1 MTRIDFRGEGGQ
13 SLKEKWSTGMRTYLQ
28 LQTAGFPN
36 LFIATNTA
44 FCNYT
49 VCAETLVEWITDC
62 ISYIRENDYSRIVA
76 TPQAEDDWVAHTNEV
91 GSRTLL
97 SSANGWFVGGNIE
110 GKARAFLLYA
120 NPAPAYRAKCAD
132 VAAKGYEGFTLR

>member
-1 MTRIDFRGEGGQ
+1 
-13 SLKEKWSTGMRTYLQ
+13 TYLQ
-28 LQTAGFPN
+28 LSTAGFPN

-62 ISYIRENDYSRIVA
+62 IRYIRENDYSRIA
-76 TPQAEDDWVAHTNEV
+76 PTAQAEEDWVTHTNEV

-97 SSANGWFVGGNIE
+97 SSANGWFIGGEILQE
-110 GKARAFLLYA
+110 TPPGLFYS
-120 NPAPAYRAKCAD
+120 
-132 VAAKGYEGFTLR
+132 VT

>member
-1 MTRIDFRGEGGQ
+1 M
-13 SLKEKWSTGMRTYLQ
+13 STYLQ

-62 ISYIRENDYSRIVA
+62 IRYIRENDYSRIA
-76 TPQAEDDWVAHTNEV
+76 PTPDAEDAWVAHTNEV

-97 SSANGWFVGGNIE
+97 SSANGWFIGGPSP
-110 GKARAFLLYA
+110 GRGAHRPLLSHRPPSPARARS
-120 NPAPAYRAKCAD
+120 AYTAWGVRE
-132 VAAKGYEGFTLR
+132 VPLS

>member
-1 MTRIDFRGEGGQ
+1 M
-13 SLKEKWSTGMRTYLQ
+13 
-28 LQTAGFPN
+28 TAGFPN

-49 VCAETLVEWITDC
+49 VCAETIVEWITDC
-62 ISYIRENDYSRIVA
+62 IRYVRENGYSRIAA
-76 TPQAEDDWVAHTNEV
+76 TPDAEDEWVAHTNEV

-97 SSANGWFVGGNIE
+97 SSANGWFVGGNIQ

-120 NPAPAYRAKCAD
+120 NPAPAYRAKCAE
-132 VAAKGYEGFTLR
+132 VAAKGYEGFVLQ

>member
-13 SLKEKWSTGMRTYLQ
+13 SLKDKWANGMRTYLQ
-28 LQTAGFPN
+28 LVTAGFPN

-49 VCAETLVEWITDC
+49 VCAETIVEWITDC
-62 ISYIRENDYSRIVA
+62 IRYVREKGYSRIAA
-76 TPQAEDDWVAHTNEV
+76 TPQAEDEWVAHTNEV

-97 SSANGWFVGGNIE
+97 SSANGWFVGE
-110 GKARAFLLYA
+110 TLKAR
-120 NPAPAYRAKCAD
+120 RARSC
-132 VAAKGYEGFTLR
+132 FTQTPLPPIEPSARK